1 MYQHDPNSMN
11 PQGGFAASAF
21 TGQSWDGQH
30 SQHPIQYGQPPGQDP
45 RAYAYQ
51 QQMAPPEYGSMGA
64 PPPPY
69 GGQPAE
75 SFQQGGQPPIGMGA
89 VRGSTF
95 RTTGGSSAGGHSSV
109 DGGASRFNGHPGG
122 FAPATNL
129 KFTQVQVLLLP
140 QPCIGN
146 LSCTQSCP
154 HVWNAIQ
161 RSRKACFLSCN
172 VLWPY
177 GCVRWQNRHTL
188 HISAVHPSAKIA
200 AVAISSSQMRCLCDG
215 TCIPCVTV
223 GIPRCMR
230 MLK

>member
-1 MYQHDPNSMN
+1 MQEGQMYQHDPNSMN
-11 PQGGFAASAF
+11 PQGGFAAPAF

-30 SQHPIQYGQPPGQDP
+30 SQHPSQYGPPPGQDP

-69 GGQPAE
+69 GGQPAA
-75 SFQQGGQPPIGMGA
+75 SFQQGGQPPIGMGS

-129 KFTQVQVLLLP
+129 KFTQVQAQFPYAALL
-140 QPCIGN
+140 
-146 LSCTQSCP
+146 
-154 HVWNAIQ
+154 
-161 RSRKACFLSCN
+161 
-172 VLWPY
+172 
-177 GCVRWQNRHTL
+177 
-188 HISAVHPSAKIA
+188 KI
-200 AVAISSSQMRCLCDG
+200 L
-215 TCIPCVTV
+215 CVT
-223 GIPRCMR
+223 MR
-230 MLK
+230 AYSRLKVMRPECGP